1 MKRTGHKTTQIQKV
15 SLALLLIII
24 ITQISTPEA
33 SATSS
38 DLSGIVLDEATGEP
52 IPDAKLTILSRRSGR
67 YWYRRWSSFGSTT
80 TDNQGRYSL
89 RLDTDANYLIL
100 VSHLNEDGEHDYVP
114 QGIYHNPTT
123 EQEEKNIQLW
133 QASIIRF
140 EGLAYFI
147 ETTAIPE
154 TTFRILDPDSTE
166 IIQYGSL
173 NLIYGPGTGSITSH
187 LNLATNKVYVPSER
201 SFQIET
207 QSFISRSGENIHETL
222 TIDDYK
228 EKTLAP
234 GEIIEIDLRSY
245 VLPQG
250 ISKLQNET
258 ETVEQ
263 LIMEK
268 EEEGFFFSV
277 ERQQLSKIKQTTNA
291 AISLIE
297 QERYAEAFTKSRE
310 TYVLIADLDNGLR
323 NMLLDA
329 SRSVYILIGFIAL
342 SSGIIANLLFE
353 KNSQKAAISLGLFII
368 LFFALYNL
376 HPGSQVASTVE
387 LVKISAISLITVNI
401 MALILPRFLNRSSS
415 GRDISLLNMTVPIF
429 SIAKRSLRRRKLRFA
444 LTLISV
450 LLLVASFIS
459 LTSFT
464 SGYGLSFTKTT
475 GSVMKEGIMI
485 RTPDPPPAKAAAP
498 FSGGTGAAGPLPL
511 DESLIQWYNQQEG
524 VSQVAPRYENYAQR
538 QYRESYSP
546 IARIGRTPIF
556 GIVGID
562 PEIEAA
568 VNHLDSAVIEGRYLG
583 EDANEALISTGLAE
597 KIGASIGDKF
607 TMTAQEKN
615 HELSIVGL
623 IDEDI
628 ISDLTDVDGES
639 ILPSEINEWERF
651 ELDGP
656 DYVVEA
662 LAPCSPDEVVWVN
675 LGTGENITAIWLLR
689 INLLLQDEVDIMEF
703 ARSTALNRGYRA
715 WASTYTGVYLA
726 ELTGYFEGK
735 GLPIVI
741 PWVIV
746 VLNVV
751 VTMMN
756 AYYERRHEV
765 MIYSSIGMNPRHV
778 SSIFLAEAT
787 VIGIIGGC
795 LGYILGLGAYK
806 LIYILTPA
814 LQVKQKVSAF
824 WSIAAIG
831 ISLMAVLVG
840 GLSALRSS
848 TSITPSLRRRWTID
862 TKQDSSIETRIVIP
876 VQVYEEEIDEYI
888 EFIKEKLEKAKKG
901 RSMIVKMPKFTQIEE
916 KHWEYWYIYASA
928 NSQISALYSRNRLNV
943 EKIEGKTYN
952 TILFTIGNSDSVK
965 QAGSFMRQ
973 VGLDWSLQREE
984 GNHKW

>member
-1 MKRTGHKTTQIQKV
+1 MKRTGQKATHIQRV

-24 ITQISTPEA
+24 ITQLFTLGA
-33 SATSS
+33 SAASS
-38 DLSGIVLDEATGEP
+38 DLSGVVLDETTGEP
-52 IPDAKLTILSRRSGR
+52 ISDVKLTILSRRSGR
-67 YWYRRWSSFGSTT
+67 YWYRRWSSYGSTT
-80 TDNQGRYSL
+80 TDNLGRYSL
-89 RLDTDANYLIL
+89 RLDTEANFLIL
-100 VSHLNEDGEHDYVP
+100 VSHLSQDSEHDYVP

-123 EQEEKNIQLW
+123 EQEEKNIKLW

-173 NLIYGPGTGSITSH
+173 NLIYGPGTGSISSH
-187 LNLATNKVYVPSER
+187 LNLPTNKVYVPSDR

-228 EKTLAP
+228 ETRLVP

-250 ISKLQNET
+250 ITKLQNET

-268 EEEGFFFSV
+268 ESEGFFFSV

-291 AISLIE
+291 AISLLE

-310 TYVLIADLDNGLR
+310 TYVLISDLDNGLR

-353 KNSQKAAISLGLFII
+353 KNSQKVVISLGLFII
-368 LFFALYNL
+368 LFFSLYNL

-387 LVKISAISLITVNI
+387 LLKISAISLITVNI
-401 MALILPRFLNRSSS
+401 IALSLPRFLNRSSS

-464 SGYGLSFTKTT
+464 SGYGLSFTKTKGT
-475 GSVMKEGIMI
+475 VMKEGIMI

-524 VSQVAPRYENYAQR
+524 VSQVVPRYENYAQR

-546 IARIGRTPIF
+546 IARIGRTSIF

-562 PEIEAA
+562 PELEAA
-568 VNHLDSAVIEGRYLG
+568 VNHLDSAVIEGLYLG
-583 EDANEALISTGLAE
+583 EDSNEALISTGLAE
-597 KIGASIGDKF
+597 KIGASIGDTF

-615 HELSIVGL
+615 HELTIVGL
-623 IDEDI
+623 LDEDI
-628 ISDLTDVDGES
+628 LTDLTDVDGES
-639 ILPSEINEWERF
+639 ILPSKIIEWERF

-656 DYVVEA
+656 DFVVEA
-662 LAPCSPDEVVWVN
+662 LAPCSPDEVIWVN
-675 LGTGENITAIWLLR
+675 LETGENISAIWLLR

-715 WASTYTGVYLA
+715 WASTLTGVYLA

-795 LGYILGLGAYK
+795 LGYLLGLGAYK
-806 LIYILTPA
+806 LIYVLTPA

-862 TKQDSSIETRIVIP
+862 KKQDSKIETKIVIP

-888 EFIKEKLEKAKKG
+888 EFIKEKLEEAKKG
-901 RSMIVKMPKFTQIEE
+901 RQMIVKMPKFTQMGE

-928 NSQISALYSRNRLNV
+928 NAQISALYSRNRLDV
-943 EKIEGKTYN
+943 EKNEGKTYV
-952 TILFTIGNSDSVK
+952 TTLFTIGNSDSVK

-984 GNHKW
+984 GNH